1 MTPRLEQHIKKVL
14 YNKRVFDIP
23 GIGSFHLKREAA
35 KFSEDKT
42 TIYPPNFHVEFSEQ
56 FSNLPIE
63 EAYKEEINQLSARII
78 DELAINGKS
87 KIRNLGVFQKE
98 AEKFNFYPDKE
109 LEKAFSA
116 GLEPIYNV
124 KEVSKSY
131 SGTPTKVAET
141 LVVTKPKKDYTALI
155 KNAKIL
161 GYILLGLG
169 VLYAL
174 LNIPINLKDNNT
186 PVIKEIKVTKPSDVI
201 AKIDTVA
208 KVDTP
213 LTQAIVDHNQGHQ
226 TNEEPPKSS
235 VPAKQE
241 VVTKK
246 EEVKSTREIVS
257 TPTPKPTSTPKNKTP
272 NHIAS
277 TKSASKVQHAALPK
291 PKLDSNEVSAV
302 TGKACA
308 VITGSFKTSIYAL
321 KMVKKLQKLGYKV
334 YTEEKGSM
342 TRVGLL
348 YDCRKINADSLLKDV
363 RSKVDTTSWILE

>member
-1 MTPRLEQHIKKVL
+1 VTPRLEQHIKKVL

-42 TIYPPNFHVEFSEQ
+42 TIYPPSFHVEFSDQ
-56 FSNLPIE
+56 FSNIPTDE
-63 EAYKEEINQLSARII
+63 SYKDEIHQLSERII
-78 DELAINGKS
+78 NEVAVNGKS

-98 AEKFNFYPDKE
+98 SEKFNFYPDKE
-109 LEKAFSA
+109 LEKAFSG

-141 LVVTKPKKDYTALI
+141 LVVAKPKKDYSALI

-169 VLYAL
+169 LLYAL
-174 LNIPINLKDNNT
+174 LNIPITLKDNNT
-186 PVIKEIKVTKPSDVI
+186 PVIKEIKTTKPSDVI
-201 AKIDTVA
+201 TKIDTIA

-213 LTQAIVDHNQGHQ
+213 LTQSIVDHTPSATPEAHDNDQSTTP
-226 TNEEPPKSS
+226 TNEADAPKKE
-235 VPAKQE
+235 VVIPAK
-241 VVTKK
+241 
-246 EEVKSTREIVS
+246 EIAKVS
-257 TPTPKPTSTPKNKTP
+257 TPKTIATPKNKAP
-272 NHIAS
+272 
-277 TKSASKVQHAALPK
+277 KSSAKATSKPQPISLAK
-291 PKLDSNEVSAV
+291 PKLDSNEISKV

-308 VITGSFKTSIYAL
+308 VITGSFKTSVYAM

-348 YDCRKINADSLLKDV
+348 YDCTKMNADSLLKDV